1 MGIGGISPGSL
12 VLICL
17 IIVLLF
23 GTKKLASLGEDLGKA
38 FQGFRKGM
46 KGLEDHSEDKSN

>member
-12 VLICL
+12 ILILL

-23 GTKKLASLGEDLGKA
+23 GTKKLSTLGEDIGKA
-38 FQGFRKGM
+38 LQGFRKGM
-46 KGLEDHSEDKSN
+46 KGLEDHSGKKGE